1 VHQPATPTPI
11 ENLDYREGTGAA
23 HNLRPPIARS
33 PSPMLPHLNFAD
45 SNINFLGHRRV
56 AVAISVVLVLV
67 SLTLLATRG
76 LDYGIDFTGGTLVE
90 VGYPEAVDLDPIR
103 RQLADAGFERPTVQ
117 YFGTSRDVL
126 IRLPPQEEDPMQ
138 AVLSSEVLSALTAGG
153 PPGLELRRVEFV
165 GPAVGEELREQ
176 GGLAMIY
183 ALFGILIYVAIRFEW
198 RFAVGAVLALA
209 HDVIVTLGF
218 FALTGLEFDLAVLA
232 AILAVIGYSLNDT
245 IVVYDRIRENFRL
258 LRKESTEFVMND
270 AVNKT
275 LSRTILTSLTTLLV
289 LVSLL
294 MLGGAALAT
303 FAIAMIVG
311 VLVGTHS
318 SIFIAAAAA
327 LMLGVD
333 RKVLL
338 PVKREGVDE
347 DTP

>member
-1 VHQPATPTPI
+1 
-11 ENLDYREGTGAA
+11 
-23 HNLRPPIARS
+23 
-33 PSPMLPHLNFAD
+33 
-45 SNINFLGHRRV
+45 
-56 AVAISVVLVLV
+56 
-67 SLTLLATRG
+67 
-76 LDYGIDFTGGTLVE
+76 
-90 VGYPEAVDLDPIR
+90 
-103 RQLADAGFERPTVQ
+103 
-117 YFGTSRDVL
+117 
-126 IRLPPQEEDPMQ
+126 
-138 AVLSSEVLSALTAGG
+138 
-153 PPGLELRRVEFV
+153 LRRVEFV

-183 ALFGILIYVAIRFEW
+183 ALFGILIYVAVRFEW

-209 HDVIVTLGF
+209 HDVVVTLGF

-258 LRKESTEFVMND
+258 LRKDSTEFMMND

-294 MLGGAALAT
+294 VLGGAALKT